1 MRAATVSVVSPR
13 RTRLE
18 YVRPYET
25 PGLTRIESEDGFDF
39 RDARGRRVS
48 AAVRERLMS
57 LVVPPAWQEV
67 WIAPTA
73 DAHILAVGIDEA
85 GRRQYIYHPSWRE
98 QQDAEK
104 FDRALALASE
114 LPRARRRAEADRKAP
129 ALSRERVLWTAFR
142 LLDATA
148 IRIGSEEYAATGLC
162 TLLVRHVRVDDD
174 GLTLR
179 FPAKSGQRALI
190 TVEDTTLTDALE
202 ELYTGRAPASRLLAW
217 ADGRRRRPLR
227 SGEVNAYLRERVG
240 EGFTAKDFR
249 TLRGTLVA
257 AAALPRTLPE
267 TERSIQQAIVHAT
280 KQASA
285 ALGNAPAVA
294 RASYIDPRV
303 FELFLQGR
311 TVGGRASIPAL
322 IALLD

>member
-1 MRAATVSVVSPR
+1 MSPR

-25 PGLTRIESEDGFDF
+25 PGLTRVVEADSVEF

-48 AAVRERLMS
+48 AAVRERLS
-57 LVVPPAWQEV
+57 ALVVPPAWQQV
-67 WIAPTA
+67 WFAPTA
-73 DAHILAVGIDEA
+73 DAHILAVGVDEA

-104 FDRALALASE
+104 FARALALAAE
-114 LPRARRRAEADRKAP
+114 LPRARRRAEADRRAP

-148 IRIGSEEYAATGLC
+148 IRIGSESYAATGLC
-162 TLLVRHVRVDDD
+162 TLLVRHVRVDED

-190 TVEDTTLTDALE
+190 TVEDSRLTDALE

-217 ADGRRRRPLR
+217 ADGRRRRPVR
-227 SGEVNAYLRERVG
+227 SGEVNDYLRERIG

-257 AAALPRTLPE
+257 AAALPVALPD
-267 TERSIQQAIVHAT
+267 TERGIQRSIAEAT
-280 KQASA
+280 KQAAA
-285 ALGNAPAVA
+285 ALGNTPAVA
-294 RASYIDPRV
+294 RASYIDPAV
-303 FELFLQGR
+303 FERFVEGR

-322 IALLD
+322 LDLLG